1 MWTRETKSLSFYI
14 SVHAYR
20 RNMQCIK
27 VQFYNARGDDEGI
40 MNRLVSYFDPPYCHC
55 EVEFRDTLACAIYWG
70 GKVHMRN
77 RTFSS
82 ANYDHIELKCPQY
95 DYDRA
100 LLLAHSKSSDGETF
114 NLRQMI
120 GSKIPALR
128 GSTKG
133 TFCSKLC
140 AEILIAANLLPH
152 DVNVAEMT
160 PSKLFHQLN
169 VMQGSC
175 STGSDTS
182 IALDFVA

>member
-1 MWTRETKSLSFYI
+1 
-14 SVHAYR
+14 
-20 RNMQCIK
+20 MQSIK

-40 MNRLVSYFDPPYCHC
+40 MNRLVSYVDPPYCHC

-70 GKVHMRN
+70 GKVHMKN
-77 RTFSS
+77 RTFNS

-95 DYDRA
+95 DYDKA
-100 LLLAHSKSSDGETF
+100 LVLAHSKSTDGETF

-128 GSTKG
+128 PGSTKG

-169 VMQGSC
+169 EMHGTSSAGAGV
-175 STGSDTS
+175 DTT